1 MRFMEAFP
9 GPIGYEPVKEG
20 GSGADDFG
28 HHVVL
33 RFGARQIHEP
43 DPLYGIFSLQDF
55 GDAPALGISL
65 HENIDTLAGLL
76 IDSVQIG
83 IQCSREQKPL
93 EMTRMVRF
101 QVPEVQPALFADG
114 LLLRKLQIRKVIIAV
129 KGVAQAVVLVGDM
142 LGQRATLRSRMILKH
157 GAPPV
162 NRAVTVR
169 VFCPNCILLCSH
181 IICQWFF

>member
-1 MRFMEAFP
+1 MEAFP

-43 DPLYGIFSLQDF
+43 DPLYGIFSLQGF

-65 HENIDTLAGLL
+65 HENIETLAGLL

-93 EMTRMVRF
+93 EMPRMVRF
-101 QVPEVQPALFADG
+101 QVPEV
-114 LLLRKLQIRKVIIAV
+114 
-129 KGVAQAVVLVGDM
+129 
-142 LGQRATLRSRMILKH
+142 
-157 GAPPV
+157 
-162 NRAVTVR
+162 
-169 VFCPNCILLCSH
+169 
-181 IICQWFF
+181 